1 MTEGMMGRGSDTRIY
16 NPRSESS
23 YMFRNNHEEDTYGHE
38 DGYNKDKRMDKKQ
51 AKKEFIEKNPSEY
64 LSNRYGDYDPP
75 EPELDYD

>member
-51 AKKEFIEKNPSEY
+51 AKKEKEE
-64 LSNRYGDYDPP
+64 
-75 EPELDYD
+75 